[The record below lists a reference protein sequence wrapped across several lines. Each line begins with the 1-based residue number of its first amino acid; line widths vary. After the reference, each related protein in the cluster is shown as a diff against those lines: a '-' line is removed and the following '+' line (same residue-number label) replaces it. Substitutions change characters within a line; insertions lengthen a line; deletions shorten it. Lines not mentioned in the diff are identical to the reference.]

1 VSGRGRLVALVG
13 TALSTFGCDGGTKY
27 IGSNAGSG
35 AGSAECAAPVLP
47 PAALGLDPFYARYT
61 DARGVPV
68 VSSASVSD
76 SALAE
81 ACDISIHVLE
91 KRAEVH
97 ARLVEN
103 GLRIVV
109 IAESEV
115 MTDIPEYRDIYSEAP
130 GLDWD
135 NVARSV
141 GPFGDHPL
149 ASAAE
154 ENLLCL
160 SDDLFVGETMLIH
173 SLAHGLRRLGIL
185 DIEPGWDQRVRAAY
199 DAALDAGLWTD
210 TFAATNLEQYWA
222 EGVQGFYDA
231 NREVA
236 SPDPDRLHNEINT
249 RGELRAYDPALATI
263 IAEYV
268 PDDAWR
274 PACAARP

>member
-1 VSGRGRLVALVG
+1 VSGPGRLAALAA
-13 TALSTFGCDGGTKY
+13 TALSTFACNGGTKY
-27 IGSNAGSG
+27 IGSNARSD
-35 AGSAECAAPVLP
+35 AGSVECAAPVP
-47 PAALGLDPFYARYT
+47 PPTALRLDPFYARYV

-76 SALAE
+76 AALEE
-81 ACDISIHVLE
+81 ACDIAIHVLE
-91 KRAEVH
+91 KRADVH

-103 GLRIVV
+103 GLRVVV

-130 GLDWD
+130 SLDWD

-141 GPFGDHPL
+141 GPYENVPL

-160 SDDLFVGETMLIH
+160 SDDLFAGEVMLIH

-185 DIEPGWDQRVRAAY
+185 DIEPGWDQRLRAAY
-199 DAALDAGLWTD
+199 DAALDAGLWAD
-210 TFAATNLEQYWA
+210 TYAATNFEQYWA

-236 SPDPDRLHNEINT
+236 SPDPDRLHNETNT
-249 RGELRAYDPALATI
+249 RVELRAYDPALATI

>member
-1 VSGRGRLVALVG
+1 VSGRGRLVALVT
-13 TALSTFGCDGGTKY
+13 TALSTFACDGGTKY
-27 IGSNAGSG
+27 IGSNATSGSG
-35 AGSAECAAPVLP
+35 ECAAPMAP
-47 PAALGLDPFYARYT
+47 PTALGLDPFYERYI
-61 DARGVPV
+61 DARGIPV
-68 VSSASVSD
+68 VSSASVAD
-76 SALAE
+76 PALEE
-81 ACDISIHVLE
+81 ACDITLHLLE
-91 KRAEVH
+91 KRADVH

-103 GLRIVV
+103 GLRVVV

-115 MTDIPEYRDIYSEAP
+115 MTDIPEYGDIYSVSP

-141 GPFGDHPL
+141 GPFEGRPL

-154 ENLLCL
+154 ENLIC
-160 SDDLFVGETMLIH
+160 SIDDLFVGETMLIH
-173 SLAHGLRRLGIL
+173 SLAHALRRLGIL
-185 DIEPGWDQRVRAAY
+185 DVEPEWDQRVRAAY
-199 DAALDAGLWTD
+199 NAAMAGGLWVD
-210 TFAATNLEQYWA
+210 TYAATNFEQYWA

-249 RGELRAYDPALATI
+249 RVELRAYDPALATI

>member
-1 VSGRGRLVALVG
+1 VSGRGRLVALVA
-13 TALSTFGCDGGTKY
+13 TALSTFACDGGTKY

-35 AGSAECAAPVLP
+35 AESVECAAPVPP
-47 PAALGLDPFYARYT
+47 PAALGLDPFYARYV

-68 VSSASVSD
+68 VSSANVSD
-76 SALAE
+76 SALTE
-81 ACDISIHVLE
+81 ACDITLHLLE
-91 KRAEVH
+91 KRADVH
-97 ARLVEN
+97 VRLVEN
-103 GLRIVV
+103 GLRVVV

-115 MTDIPEYRDIYSEAP
+115 MTDIPEYSDIYSSSP

-141 GPFGDHPL
+141 GPYANVPL

-160 SDDLFVGETMLIH
+160 SDDLFAGEVMLIH

-185 DIEPGWDQRVRAAY
+185 DVEPEWDQRVRAAY
-199 DAALDAGLWTD
+199 NAAMAGGLWVD
-210 TFAATNLEQYWA
+210 TYAATNFEQYWA

-249 RGELRAYDPALATI
+249 RVELRAYDPALATI

-268 PDDAWR
+268 PDDVWR